1 MNDLNML
8 FRMIMTLFGMV
19 RERKQG
25 KKIPRKKNKR
35 DVKGWRNFDVYLLT
49 MYTKIFCFVFIHCH
63 QQRKFYFLFI

>member
-8 FRMIMTLFGMV
+8 FRMIMSLFGMV

-35 DVKGWRNFDVYLLT
+35 DVKGWKKGR
-49 MYTKIFCFVFIHCH
+49 
-63 QQRKFYFLFI
+63 